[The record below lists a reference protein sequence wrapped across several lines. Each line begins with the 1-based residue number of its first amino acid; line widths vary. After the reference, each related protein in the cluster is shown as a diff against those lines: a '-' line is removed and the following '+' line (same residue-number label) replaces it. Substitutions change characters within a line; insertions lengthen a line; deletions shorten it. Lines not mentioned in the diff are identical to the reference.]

1 MPNYLS
7 HIIPFFKRIGLAFLV
22 FMLCRIFF
30 YIVNA
35 EHFTNVSI
43 TDFIY
48 GIRFDAV
55 AISYL
60 YLPFIILSIIPF
72 SFRSFRKYQRTLAI
86 LFYTSNSIAI
96 VLNLVDVAYFDF
108 TLKRTTTDLFSM
120 IGVGGGAD
128 FIKLLPNYIL
138 DFWYDYIL
146 LAFLI
151 WGSWYI
157 YKKYC
162 RYKGMFYPYVRKNY
176 LIQSSIFVLTIG
188 LLIIG
193 IRGGIQLRPLSI
205 VSAGQFTIAQN
216 TSLVLNTP
224 FTVLKTL
231 VKEKAEVLHYFSDEE
246 VSTIFNPEVTIE
258 GNGMLKNKNVVF
270 IIIESLA
277 KEYVGFLNDG
287 NGYTP
292 FLDSLMKDG
301 FVFTNAYA
309 NGQKSIESLPS
320 ILTGIPQLMATPFVV
335 SNYAGNSITGLPQL
349 LKENGYNT
357 SFYHAGTNG
366 TMGFDAFSK
375 IAGVTDYYGLNE
387 YPEKDKEKDYDGLWG
402 VFDEPYL
409 QYYAKE
415 LNQKKA
421 PFFSSIFI
429 NYSRSIFPM

>member
-231 VKEKAEVLHYFSDEE
+231 VKEKAEVC
-246 VSTIFNPEVTIE
+246 TIFQTKKFQLFLI
-258 GNGMLKNKNVVF
+258 LK
-270 IIIESLA
+270 L
-277 KEYVGFLNDG
+277 
-287 NGYTP
+287 
-292 FLDSLMKDG
+292 
-301 FVFTNAYA
+301 
-309 NGQKSIESLPS
+309 
-320 ILTGIPQLMATPFVV
+320 
-335 SNYAGNSITGLPQL
+335 L
-349 LKENGYNT
+349 LKE
-357 SFYHAGTNG
+357 
-366 TMGFDAFSK
+366 M
-375 IAGVTDYYGLNE
+375 VC
-387 YPEKDKEKDYDGLWG
+387 
-402 VFDEPYL
+402 
-409 QYYAKE
+409 
-415 LNQKKA
+415 
-421 PFFSSIFI
+421 
-429 NYSRSIFPM
+429 